1 MNLNKAF
8 IPKEKDLSE
17 KWHLIDAS
25 GKVIGRL
32 ATEVAKM
39 VRGADNP
46 MYTPHVKTGCRVVII
61 NAEKA
66 VFTGKKMKDKVYY
79 KHTRYIGNQKKIT
92 AKEMLEKNPEFILKH
107 AIKGMLKKNKLENQL
122 FKSHVKVYAGPI
134 NKHLAQIKA

>member
-25 GKVIGRL
+25 GKVVGRL
-32 ATEVAKM
+32 ATEVAKI

-46 MYTPHVKTGCRVVII
+46 MYTPHVKTGRRVVII
-61 NAEKA
+61 NAEK
-66 VFTGKKMKDKVYY
+66 VILTGKKMRNKIYY
-79 KHTRYIGNQKKIT
+79 KHTRYIGNQKKTT
-92 AKEMLEKNPEFILKH
+92 AKEMLAKNPEFILKH

-122 FKSHVKVYAGPI
+122 FKSHVKVYAGPSH
-134 NKHLAQIKA
+134 KHAAQVK